1 MKCLNFFYVTITE
14 LAKLKTGNVDDSMM
28 DAKFPWEQ
36 LKIGVDVLCKD
47 EDFPIY
53 LFVMYEKDLPADQ
66 SLSLF

>member
-1 MKCLNFFYVTITE
+1 
-14 LAKLKTGNVDDSMM
+14 MM